1 MMRCCLLNSHLVW
14 ILSNE
19 LLKKKYFPFLKAYAR
34 STGFSIYTYETRDL
48 HPFIDSKHFIYR
60 HDPMS
65 GCPSP
70 IMNVTVNYVTQ
81 GIVFINERPM
91 GYRSN
96 CPGDDIQYTGIDLC
110 EVRVMGTFLFEM
122 LILHI

>member
-1 MMRCCLLNSHLVW
+1 
-14 ILSNE
+14 
-19 LLKKKYFPFLKAYAR
+19 
-34 STGFSIYTYETRDL
+34 
-48 HPFIDSKHFIYR
+48 
-60 HDPMS
+60 MS

-70 IMNVTVNYVTQ
+70 IMNVTVNYVAQ
-81 GIVFINERPM
+81 GIVFINERPL

-96 CPGDDIQYTGIDLC
+96 CQGDDIQYTGIDLC